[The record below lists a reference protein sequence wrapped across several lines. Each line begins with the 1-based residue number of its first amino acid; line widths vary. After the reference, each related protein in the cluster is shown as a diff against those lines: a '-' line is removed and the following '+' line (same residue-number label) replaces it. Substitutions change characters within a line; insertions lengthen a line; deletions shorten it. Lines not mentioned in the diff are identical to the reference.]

1 MIAALR
7 TVRAGQPDL
16 VQCEQ
21 ARSALAV
28 LEGAQGERPSTLP
41 PELAVRRLR
50 QSVIDYGDHI
60 AVALDVDPTATDYPV
75 AAVDAVIDATGEAVA
90 NSLRHA
96 GAGASQVVVGQLTTD
111 AIRVRVAD
119 DGVGFNPDRVS
130 GDRMG
135 IEVGIRQRIRSVP
148 GGAVDIDSSP
158 GNGTMV
164 SLEWRR

>member
-1 MIAALR
+1 M
-7 TVRAGQPDL
+7 
-16 VQCEQ
+16 
-21 ARSALAV
+21 
-28 LEGAQGERPSTLP
+28 
-41 PELAVRRLR
+41 
-50 QSVIDYGDHI
+50 
-60 AVALDVDPTATDYPV
+60 ALDVDPTATDYPV